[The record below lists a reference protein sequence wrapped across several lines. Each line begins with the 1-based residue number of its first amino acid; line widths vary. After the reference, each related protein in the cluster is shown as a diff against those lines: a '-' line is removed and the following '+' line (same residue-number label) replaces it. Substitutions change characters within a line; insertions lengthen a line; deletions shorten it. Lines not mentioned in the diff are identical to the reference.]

1 MKKILL
7 LFSFIGFS
15 ISAFAQSVSFGV
27 RGGVSFAN
35 QQWTNETANDETFTH
50 KGITTFSAGV
60 FADIKYGHFSVQPGF
75 FLSGQ
80 GGESFLYFNPRLP
93 SGQQFFVS
101 QFSKVN
107 LLYGQIPV
115 DLVYHIPIGV
125 GNIYFGAGP
134 YAAIGLSGKIT
145 GTTDRTVS
153 SDSSQNFHATFSNKA
168 KFGGDSTDYKSVYFG
183 ANAIAGIQF
192 KNGILFNVG
201 YDLGLSSIN
210 HVYPGYLAVKD
221 DQFTISIGY
230 RFK

>member
-1 MKKILL
+1 MNKILL
-7 LFSFIGFS
+7 LVSFIGFS
-15 ISAFAQSVSFGV
+15 TSAVAQSVSFGV
-27 RGGVSFAN
+27 RGGISFAN
-35 QQWTNETANDETFTH
+35 QQWANQTVNNETINH

-80 GGESFLYFNPRLP
+80 GGESFLYFNPQLP
-93 SGQQFFVS
+93 TGEHFVVS
-101 QFSKVN
+101 EVYKVN

-115 DLVYHIPIGV
+115 DLVYHIPVGV

-145 GTTDRTVS
+145 GTMDRTVS
-153 SDSSQNFHATFSNKA
+153 SDSSQNINATFNNKA
-168 KFGGDSTDYKSVYFG
+168 KFGSDSTDYKSVYFG

-192 KNGILFNVG
+192 KNGILLNIG
-201 YDLGLSSIN
+201 YDVGLSSIN
-210 HVYPGYLAVKD
+210 HVYPGYLAIKD
-221 DQFTISIGY
+221 DQFTISVGY